1 MVTGFDK
8 IFFQISADD
17 HQHSEGGSG
26 NYGNNVNIA
35 DKCFHEVQN
44 A

>member
-17 HQHSEGGSG
+17 HQPSEGGSG
-26 NYGNNVNIA
+26 NNGNVA
-35 DKCFHEVQN
+35 DKCFHGV
-44 A
+44 